1 MKKHNVLKYGHAGV
15 EENVNFL
22 KLNNCTLKGAF
33 FMEETKDKIYAFGRV
48 LYYFFNCAS
57 MLLQ

>member
-1 MKKHNVLKYGHAGV
+1 MLGV
-15 EENVNFL
+15 EKNGNFL